1 MRKFFCFLWAL
12 TLCSGF
18 LLGVGR
24 ICLAA
29 DHLFSA
35 EDMFSAEDLF
45 SADDYLVDEEEVVS
59 AEVGAELNTKRV
71 EVTGQ
76 AAGTM
81 TYLLYSPSHDWF
93 GPVREKYG
101 PSREKHGLEN
111 LVAADFFV
119 DIRLKDGIK
128 SFLSLGVDYYP
139 AGREKSFSVGKADS
153 ADDDNEWQRVS
164 ASSDE
169 NTEYR
174 LKEFFIDTNWRNK
187 IYFRTGKQVLK
198 WGRSYF
204 WNPTDLINVEKKD
217 FFDLEKTRE
226 GTYGTKIHL
235 PFGAAKNIYV
245 FVGMDDAKAVQDLS
259 VAGKYEFL
267 VGGTEMAF
275 SAWTKKGH
283 EPVYGYDISGRL
295 FDLDLRGEMSLSRG
309 RRLDPENLGCW
320 QEEEEWIPK
329 ISAGFTKYFDHG
341 EIKDRISVTGEFY
354 YNHAGYDENI
364 FAKHKAPTKTELDL
378 FPKVY
383 EPYMTS
389 KYYLAFFTSVN
400 KFIRS
405 ELTLNLNGMM
415 NLVDNSAILSTGLSY
430 SPALTDLTID
440 LTITGR
446 LGEQYSEATF
456 MGDRLSLS
464 LGTKI
469 LF

>member
-1 MRKFFCFLWAL
+1 MRRFFCFLWAL

-18 LLGVGR
+18 LLEADRV
-24 ICLAA
+24 CLAA
-29 DHLFSA
+29 DHIFSA
-35 EDMFSAEDLF
+35 EDNFSAEDLF
-45 SADDYLVDEEEVVS
+45 SADDYLVGEEEVVS
-59 AEVGAELNTKRV
+59 TEVGAELNTKRV

-93 GPVREKYG
+93 GPVREKPG
-101 PSREKHGLEN
+101 SSREEHGLEN
-111 LVAADFFV
+111 LITADFFV

-139 AGREKSFSVGKADS
+139 AGREKSFSAGD
-153 ADDDNEWQRVS
+153 EHHTYETQQRAG
-164 ASSDE
+164 ASSGD
-169 NTEYR
+169 TEYR

-259 VAGKYEFL
+259 FAGKYEFL

-283 EPVYGYDISGRL
+283 KPVYGYELSGRL

-320 QEEEEWIPK
+320 LEEEEWIPK

-364 FAKHKAPTKTELDL
+364 FAKHKTPTVTELGL
-378 FPKVY
+378 FQEIYAPF
-383 EPYMTS
+383 MTS

-415 NLVDNSAILSTGLSY
+415 NLVDHSAILSTGLSY
-430 SPALTDLTID
+430 SPALADLTID
-440 LTITGR
+440 LTLTGR
-446 LGEQYSEATF
+446 LGEQYSEAAF
-456 MGDRLSLS
+456 MGDQLSLS